1 MQKTMSLLRAVI
13 NMMLKMKIRMSSA
26 ILKAPVHPAVMKAE
40 VMLTL
45 IQKQTDSS
53 VKQTKI

>member
-1 MQKTMSLLRAVI
+1 MI
-13 NMMLKMKIRMSSA
+13 LKMKIRMNSA
-26 ILKAPVHPAVMKAE
+26 ILKAPLHAAGDEAE
-40 VMLTL
+40 IMLTL